1 MRFPRIFPRKVKFL
15 SDTHVECE
23 GRFDRFD
30 IEITVIHRPN
40 YRHKYTAEVK
50 CRGHEDY
57 ESYHYHERHG
67 RIAEEAMVNL
77 IRYIVEYKEIAYS
90 CKIVSKKT
98 TTISV
103 EGSELTDDRY
113 R

>member
-23 GRFDRFD
+23 GRFDRFEV
-30 IEITVIHRPN
+30 EIIVINRPN
-40 YRHKYTAEVK
+40 YHYKYTAEVGIS
-50 CRGHEDY
+50 RANDF
-57 ESYHYHERHG
+57 ESYRYHQRHG
-67 RIAEEAMVNL
+67 KTAQEAIVNL
-77 IRYIVEYKEIAYS
+77 VRYIVGYKELTYS
-90 CKIVSKKT
+90 LKVASKET
-98 TTISV
+98 TTFSV